1 MYTHGRPQGGVI
13 EYFGDERLPGYKTF
27 FIEMIKHQILEF
39 EYPGRELSS
48 TTSGQCT
55 SGSKVNLSVSASP
68 SIKWNDS
75 DV

>member
-27 FIEMIKHQILEF
+27 CIEVIKNQILEF

-48 TTSGQCT
+48 PTSGQCN
-55 SGSKVNLSVSASP
+55 SESKVNLSVLASP
-68 SIKWNDS
+68 SIKWNDN